1 MADIANT
8 VTNLTRGPGHDLML
22 GSTYWVVLGAV
33 DRGGC
38 FVFGGIWAKYAD
50 RGRTDGGAFHR
61 RLRLLRLPSWRVW
74 NRGGTRDLA
83 GRLAEGVR

>member
-1 MADIANT
+1 VADIANA
-8 VTNLTRGPGHDLML
+8 VADSTRGPGRDLML

-50 RGRTDGGAFHR
+50 RGRTDGGAFYR
-61 RLRLLRLPSWRVW
+61 CLRLLRLPSWRVW
-74 NRGGTRDLA
+74 NRGCTRDLA